1 MGIFDSIAGALNNI
15 FGGGTQQSNTAQTAS
30 SNNNRSNYGSNDY
43 LAASTTTNK
52 QIQSKKSPGTTTT
65 KETTTTQ
72 HPQQTQP
79 TAETTEQQQSQQ
91 SVVLPSINPTIN
103 KLKQNS
109 EREDTATNDKQQ
121 DSDTTQDKTSESES
135 TKYQDILSQLPNPL
149 ETIGSWINPEVADA
163 QSTGET
169 GQEIQKEQAAKEQ
182 AAKED
187 AEQQQNF
194 FKPGD
199 TILNVKQIEQAA
211 KEDAEQQQGF
221 EPSNMVLDAK
231 QMEQALKQIEQAA
244 KEQAKQHRQKIDGQ
258 QQYDDS
264 GHLIYKQNNKYG
276 NRLATTYSAATTGD
290 DRVGLDEAVARDA
303 YAQTGDERYN
313 PDSDIYYLKHQNEKG
328 YEDVNPYNID
338 GYEDFQEFYTGRHE
352 DGNSWTKGETRRWI
366 MQHPDVATYIV
377 NTPELRT
384 AIESGTLDKATFRG
398 IVDDYVNDMY
408 DKAYTAADVQAA
420 KKQAESSGDMSDFY
434 NTYFSANTVDGSGLN
449 EVLNNSFAD
458 YIASQMENSDKYNTG
473 SQAYD
478 KWLNNLITQG
488 KYSDGNLAAD
498 NGLTQDAYTYKDIID
513 NYNQAQANGGANEQ
527 ITAMY
532 NDAINK
538 LAANMSL
545 IDDLVMANT
554 TNKNNMDLDTINNTV
569 VKHYNTAGLYG
580 NIDELTDLGNQ
591 YQEDANDAQTEQS
604 KNATAAVK
612 AAEDKGAALYDAYRD
627 TSDGDFAY
635 SRAYDSDSMDLST
648 KQGINALYRALSNN
662 GISQY
667 NNDSGIVDQEAI
679 QKRVDELNS
688 STPGSWA
695 VGGYRTA
702 RPNYDINPVLT
713 SLMAS
718 GYAAPTGGVPS
729 SLAYVF
735 TPNNLK
741 TAVVTADTEEQ
752 QN

>member
-103 KLKQNS
+103 KLKQDS

-149 ETIGSWINPEVADA
+149 EAIGSWINPEVADA
-163 QSTGET
+163 QSTGEMS
-169 GQEIQKEQAAKEQ
+169 QEIQKAAR
-182 AAKED
+182 
-187 AEQQQNF
+187 
-194 FKPGD
+194 
-199 TILNVKQIEQAA
+199 
-211 KEDAEQQQGF
+211 
-221 EPSNMVLDAK
+221 
-231 QMEQALKQIEQAA
+231 
-244 KEQAKQHRQKIDGQ
+244 EQAKQKYKQLQ

-352 DGNSWTKGETRRWI
+352 DGNPWTKGETRRWI

-377 NTPELRT
+377 NTPELRA
-384 AIESGTLDKATFRG
+384 AIESGTLDKAAFRG
-398 IVDDYVNDMY
+398 IVDNYVNDMY

-458 YIASQMENSDKYNTG
+458 YIASQMVSGDKYNTG

-478 KWLNNLITQG
+478 KWLNNLIAQG
-488 KYSDGNLAAD
+488 KYSDGNLSAD
-498 NGLTQDAYTYKDIID
+498 NDLTEDAYTYKDIID
-513 NYNQAQANGGANEQ
+513 KYNQAQANGGANEQ

-545 IDDLVMANT
+545 VDDLVMADT
-554 TNKNNMDLDTINNTV
+554 TNKNNMNLDTINNTV
-569 VKHYNTAGLYG
+569 KKHYNTASLYG

-591 YQEDANDAQTEQS
+591 YQVDANATGEQS
-604 KNATAAVK
+604 KNATAAVN

-627 TSDGDFAY
+627 TSDSDSAY

-662 GISQY
+662 GISLY
-667 NNDSGIVDQEAI
+667 NNGSGIVDQEAV

-695 VGGYRTA
+695 VGGYRIKH
-702 RPNYDINPVLT
+702 PNYDINPILT

-718 GYAAPTGGVPS
+718 GYAAPTGDVPS

-741 TAVVTADTEEQ
+741 TALVTANTEEQ